1 MICAPVIAIIDLAQE
16 LRDVDQDRVK
26 YFSESA
32 ARAVRYLMERGLHF
46 PTEGIVRGQNDE
58 EMEEGSIS
66 CTTLSLLYYC
76 RYIEYVEEYVIFAEK
91 VLRLHDWWRC
101 YTPDVRLYMSTMR
114 WWETIWEF

>member
-46 PTEGIVRGQNDE
+46 PRG
-58 EMEEGSIS
+58 
-66 CTTLSLLYYC
+66 L
-76 RYIEYVEEYVIFAEK
+76 F
-91 VLRLHDWWRC
+91 
-101 YTPDVRLYMSTMR
+101 PVRLCPCFIIADT
-114 WWETIWEF
+114 

>member
-46 PTEGIVRGQNDE
+46 PTEGRMMRRWKRG
-58 EMEEGSIS
+58 
-66 CTTLSLLYYC
+66 L
-76 RYIEYVEEYVIFAEK
+76 F
-91 VLRLHDWWRC
+91 
-101 YTPDVRLYMSTMR
+101 PVRLCPCFIIADT
-114 WWETIWEF
+114 